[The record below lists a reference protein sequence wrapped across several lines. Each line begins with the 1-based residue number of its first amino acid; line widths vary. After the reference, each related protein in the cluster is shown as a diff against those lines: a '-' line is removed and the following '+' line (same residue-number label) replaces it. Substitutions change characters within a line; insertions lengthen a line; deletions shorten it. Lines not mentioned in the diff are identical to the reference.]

1 MRRSLLAALTLSACA
16 ILVAVPAGAADK
28 KELTEKAALQKVG
41 EYVGEWKANGKTK
54 LTGKETFWK
63 ETLTMGWKF
72 KDGTSAIALEIKDG
86 KFYTSGVINYD
97 TEKKVYKLV
106 ITDKDKK
113 AVPFDGTLV
122 KGNLVFTRTDADSGD
137 VQKLTLYTVA
147 DGARIVVKS
156 EVQSKGKG
164 LFSEQFS
171 LAGNKEGESFA
182 GGGGAGGGSRRP
194 ECIVTGGAG
203 TMQVAFGGKT
213 YYVCCSGCRE
223 EFEANPKKYVDAFE
237 KAAKK

>member
-16 ILVAVPAGAADK
+16 ILVAAPAGAADK

>member
-1 MRRSLLAALTLSACA
+1 MRRSFLAALALFASV
-16 ILVAVPAGAADK
+16 VALPLLADDK
-28 KELTEKAALQKVG
+28 KPYPKEGAEKAALKKVG

-156 EVQSKGKG
+156 EVQAKGKG

-182 GGGGAGGGSRRP
+182 GGGSKKP
-194 ECIVTGGAG
+194 ECVVTGGAG
-203 TMQVAFGGKT
+203 TMQVSFGGKT

-223 EFEANPKKYVDAFE
+223 ELDANPKKYVDLFE

>member
-1 MRRSLLAALTLSACA
+1 MRRSLLAALALFAATLAA
-16 ILVAVPAGAADK
+16 PLLAADK

-54 LTGKETFWK
+54 LTGKETYWK

-72 KDGTSAIALEIKDG
+72 KDGNSSIALEIKDG
-86 KFYTSGVINYD
+86 KFYTSGLLNYD
-97 TEKKVYKLV
+97 TEKKLYKLTM
-106 ITDKDKK
+106 TDKAK
-113 AVPFDGTLV
+113 AETAFTGTIV
-122 KGNLVFTRTDADSGD
+122 KGNLVFTHADADSGD
-137 VQKLTLYTVA
+137 VHKLTLYTVA
-147 DGARIVVKS
+147 DGARLVMKS
-156 EVQSKGKG
+156 ELQAKGKG

-182 GGGGAGGGSRRP
+182 GGGSKKP

-203 TMQVAFGGKT
+203 TMQVSFGGKT

-223 EFEANPKKYVDAFE
+223 EFDANPKKYVDLFE
-237 KAAKK
+237 KSKK